1 MHVEL
6 KRVIELSISA
16 DLLRERLIGWS
27 VLAGFT
33 EGKALPDRW
42 TFHRGSGWS
51 AVWATDVREVP
62 TEVTA
67 VHLPLSGQV
76 ALSLVCSSMWGTET
90 SEDRPRLQDDFDQLC
105 AFLIAASRQERDRLG
120 EEVRRRWQGTPP
132 GSVTPAERGVREE
145 GR

>member
-1 MHVEL
+1 MRIEL

-16 DLLRERLIGWS
+16 ELLRERLIGWS

-51 AVWATDVREVP
+51 AMWSFDVREVP

-76 ALSLVCSSMWGTET
+76 AVALVCSSMWSMET
-90 SEDRPRLQDDFDQLC
+90 PGDRPRLQDDFDQLC
-105 AFLIAASRQERDRLG
+105 AFLIAAPGQERDRLA
-120 EEVRRRWQGTPP
+120 EEVSRRWQGPA
-132 GSVTPAERGVREE
+132 GAITPAQRSVREE